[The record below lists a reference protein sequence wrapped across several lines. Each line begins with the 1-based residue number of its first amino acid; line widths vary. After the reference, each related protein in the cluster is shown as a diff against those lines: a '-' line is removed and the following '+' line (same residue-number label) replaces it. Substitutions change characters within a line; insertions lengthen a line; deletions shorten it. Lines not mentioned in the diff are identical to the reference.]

1 MKREV
6 QEYKSRLSDP
16 ASRRFET
23 FSYLPAMPLRD
34 IRKQVQY
41 IVSRGWSAA
50 IEHIEPEHMAG
61 SYWYMWKLPMFG
73 ETSVD
78 RIMAEAEACH
88 AANPA
93 DHVRL
98 VGYDKYKQTLGAA
111 MVVFRGKSALHK

>member
-1 MKREV
+1 MSEL
-6 QEYKSRLSDP
+6 QDYKSRLSDP
-16 ASRRFET
+16 ASRKFET
-23 FSYLPAMPLRD
+23 FSYLPAMSPQR
-34 IRKQVQY
+34 IRRQVEY
-41 IVSRGWSAA
+41 IVSRGWSAG

-78 RIMAEAEACH
+78 RILAEAESCRRAH
-88 AANPA
+88 PA

-111 MVVFRGKSALHK
+111 MVVFRGKSGSHE